1 MKFYTNKDLK
11 GTTNLKGTTT
21 IVVNQDI
28 QGKFSGEILKKGSKI
43 VVSGVQREVLSS
55 VIDDG
60 NCEWDLIVDTTTKD
74 SFLKN
79 DQFKLSYVLGETNF
93 TLQSI
98 NC

>member
-11 GTTNLKGTTT
+11 GTTNLQGTAT
-21 IVVNQDI
+21 ISLKEDI
-28 QGKFSGEILKKGSKI
+28 EGKFSGKVLKKGTEI
-43 VVSGVQREVLSS
+43 VVSGLQLKTLWD

-60 NCEWDLIVDTTTKD
+60 NCEWDLVVDTTTRD

-79 DQFKLSYVLGETNF
+79 DQFKLSYVLGKTNF
-93 TLQSI
+93 SVESV

>member
-1 MKFYTNKDLK
+1 MKYYTNKDLK
-11 GTTNLKGTTT
+11 GTTNLQGTAT
-21 IVVNQDI
+21 ISLKEDI
-28 QGKFSGEILKKGSKI
+28 EGKFSGKVLKKGSEI
-43 VVSGVQREVLSS
+43 VVSGLQYDMLMD

>member
-1 MKFYTNKDLK
+1 MKYYTNKDLK
-11 GTTNLKGTTT
+11 GATSLQGTATINLKE
-21 IVVNQDI
+21 DI
-28 QGKFSGEILKKGSKI
+28 AGKFSGKVLKKGSEI
-43 VVSGVQREVLSS
+43 VVSGLQYDTLMD

>member
-11 GTTNLKGTTT
+11 GTENLQGTATINLKE
-21 IVVNQDI
+21 DI
-28 QGKFSGEILKKGSKI
+28 AGKFSGKVLKKGTEI
-43 VVSGVQREVLSS
+43 VVSGRQIQNLWD

-79 DQFKLSYVLGETNF
+79 DQFTLSYLEDKTNF
-93 TLQSI
+93 SVQSV

>member
-1 MKFYTNKDLK
+1 MKYYTNNRLK
-11 GTTNLKGTTT
+11 GTTDLQGTATISLKE
-21 IVVNQDI
+21 DI
-28 QGKFSGEILKKGSKI
+28 TGKFSGKVLKKGTEI
-43 VVSGVQREVLSS
+43 VVSGRQVETLWD

-79 DQFKLSYVLGETNF
+79 DQFTLSYTNDKTNF
-93 TLQSI
+93 SVQSV

>member
-11 GTTNLKGTTT
+11 GATSLQGTAT
-21 IVVNQDI
+21 ISLGEDI
-28 QGKFSGEILKKGSKI
+28 TGKFSGKVLKKGTEI
-43 VVSGVQREVLSS
+43 VVSGRQYDTLMD

-60 NCEWDLIVDTTTKD
+60 NCEWDLIVDTTTGD

-79 DQFKLSYVLGETNF
+79 DQFTLSYLENKTNF
-93 TLQSI
+93 SVQSV